1 MFKDTNEVIKVVC
14 ESCNISVDDLLS
26 KRRKKNIVDA
36 RQICCILMYRLGLNQ
51 QQIGRLLN
59 YKDHTTV
66 NYHLSGR
73 RNNST
78 TMLNRANYLL
88 TKQKNIPDLA

>member
-1 MFKDTNEVIKVVC
+1 MLKDTNEIIRVVC

-26 KRRKKNIVDA
+26 KRRKKNLVDA
-36 RQICCILMYRLGLNQ
+36 RQICCILMYRVGFNQ
-51 QQIGRLLN
+51 QQIGRSLN

-73 RNNST
+73 RSNSSI
-78 TMLNRANYLL
+78 MLNRANYLL
-88 TKQKNIPDLA
+88 SQHKNIPDLV